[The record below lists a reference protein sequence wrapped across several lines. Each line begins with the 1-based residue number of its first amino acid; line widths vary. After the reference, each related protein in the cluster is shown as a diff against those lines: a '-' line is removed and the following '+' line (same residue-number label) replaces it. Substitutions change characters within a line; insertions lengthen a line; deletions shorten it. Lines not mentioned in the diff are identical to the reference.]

1 MGKLIYLPDPIKKEM
16 ETTFKTSKV
25 SLWKALNFKTN
36 SPFAKML
43 RAAARER
50 GGVLYDSSKAAPGY
64 YPDCITSFETA
75 DRTMTQKFSD
85 RVYLIADM
93 SSDSVAVYKD
103 GEMIQR
109 HLNVTLSKLSD
120 IQSNVES
127 MAKQLK

>member
-1 MGKLIYLPDPIKKEM
+1 M
-16 ETTFKTSKV
+16 ERTFKVNKV
-25 SLWKALNFKTN
+25 TLWKSLNFTFN
-36 SPFAKML
+36 SPRAKML
-43 RAAARER
+43 RAAALER

-75 DRTMTQKFSD
+75 DRTMTQRFSD

-120 IQSNVES
+120 IQSNAER